1 MRVLI
6 IEDEAPAQRRMQKLI
21 NECDSNAEIVG
32 IVASV
37 ADGLEWFRNNILPD
51 LIFSDIQLADDLSFK
66 LFKTLNTTVPI
77 IFTTAYDE
85 YAINAFKFHSID
97 YLLKPINASE
107 LKQSIEKYKNIHQT
121 LKPAN
126 YEELLKSLLEK
137 KHRERFLV
145 YSGDSLLP
153 ITTEEIAYFESES
166 GETMLIN
173 KNNKRFFIAESLDQ
187 LENELD
193 PVIFY
198 RVNRQFILSIHSIE
212 KIFNFGQQKLK
223 VTIKPATDKDIF
235 VSKLKATSFKD
246 WLNR

>member
-1 MRVLI
+1 MKVLI

-21 NECDSNAEIVG
+21 NECDSSAVIVG

-37 ADGLEWFRNNILPD
+37 TEGLEWFKNNPLPE

-66 LFKTLNTTVPI
+66 LFKALNITIPI

-85 YAINAFKFHSID
+85 YAINAFKFYSID
-97 YLLKPINASE
+97 YLLKPINADE
-107 LKQSIEKYKNIHQT
+107 LKQSIEKYKNIHQQA
-121 LKPAN
+121 KPTN
-126 YEELLKSLLEK
+126 FEEILKSLVEK
-137 KHRERFLV
+137 KFRERFLV

-153 ITTEEIAYFESES
+153 ITTSEIAYFESEN
-166 GETMLIN
+166 GETMLIS
-173 KNNKRFFIAESLDQ
+173 KSNKRFFIAESLDL

-193 PVIFY
+193 PDAFY
-198 RVNRQFILSIHSIE
+198 RVNRQYIISIGSID

-223 VTIKPATDKDIF
+223 ITIKPAVEKDIF
-235 VSKLKATSFKD
+235 VSKLKATSFKN